1 MFKLKPAACS
11 ITEATLKS
19 FRFLQRLRN
28 TAADVREA
36 VEVLE
41 KFCSVFSQAEEVFTK
56 PQVYSNLSVQ
66 SKEAISLIAATAKD
80 EIDKLR
86 RLLDEKI
93 ISTRPSGGDARIQY
107 SAWLRHGNSIKKIC
121 EKLQELQSSLA
132 VVNGAI
138 AVSSQSG
145 TQQMLVH
152 LEDGLLSDI
161 RNGQRK
167 NELLLQSIACQQL
180 MLVDNLRP
188 FAGSPSAGYTMTAS
202 SSMPPQYCPSN
213 TKALSKAPAL
223 SSLSLTQLESQHIT
237 SGILDITALA
247 DGQCSSA
254 CSCVCHRPRKVA
266 TPAYLNALLGQFH
279 LRYTTAGRSRD
290 LCSETQC
297 RRQRDHV
304 ARVAYK
310 LPQWLSSRILS
321 MSFTYGNCLQMM
333 LRMPRLVS
341 DDAPILQLAA
351 AGDLESIQSL
361 ISSGLASPADVG
373 HSYGLTALHVRLA
386 IWLREDVSVR
396 RFTNRYQ
403 IAFVNKDIRLCRFLM
418 QHGADAYYETTLRR
432 SVIDIVRDEVI
443 NGKVDK
449 EQKEEFDTIFDELND
464 YESFQLSPLHKS
476 LLGISPLCLQ
486 MQLAASTVS
495 IDTPDSLGRTTLSAA
510 AWRGDASSVRTLLA
524 YGASPNICTPTEISP
539 LHRAIEGRTYECV
552 RLLIEHGADVNH
564 ENKRGRLPLHYSCR
578 IADEG
583 EMCWLLLQSGA
594 DVDAEDHGA
603 SRAIHE
609 AVVHRKLPQLKML
622 LEHGAETD
630 CLTKDGEFP
639 LKLAVARNNID
650 MVQALLGAGANPHL
664 HRDSLLHAAARYA
677 DGNMLRFLAANLRG
691 MDGEAQDHDGNTA
704 MAVLQERQDKPT
716 EEMCRC
722 LLHICLADDSWDNV
736 SVDEWFDALSEAE
749 DRRMQRPGS

>member
-1 MFKLKPAACS
+1 MDPLSIIASVLA

-93 ISTRPSGGDARIQY
+93 ISTRPSGGDARIQH

-138 AVSSQSG
+138 VVSSQSG
-145 TQQMLVH
+145 TQQKLAH
-152 LEDGLLSDI
+152 LEDGPLSDI
-161 RNGQRK
+161 RNCQRK

-188 FAGSPSAGYTMTAS
+188 FAVSPSAGYTMTAS

-237 SGILDITALA
+237 SGTLDITALA
-247 DGQCSSA
+247 DRQCSSA
-254 CSCVCHRPRKVA
+254 CSC
-266 TPAYLNALLGQFH
+266 
-279 LRYTTAGRSRD
+279 
-290 LCSETQC
+290 
-297 RRQRDHV
+297 
-304 ARVAYK
+304 
-310 LPQWLSSRILS
+310 
-321 MSFTYGNCLQMM
+321 
-333 LRMPRLVS
+333 
-341 DDAPILQLAA
+341 
-351 AGDLESIQSL
+351 
-361 ISSGLASPADVG
+361 
-373 HSYGLTALHVRLA
+373 
-386 IWLREDVSVR
+386 
-396 RFTNRYQ
+396 
-403 IAFVNKDIRLCRFLM
+403 IAFVNKDIQICRFLM
-418 QHGADAYYETTLRR
+418 QQGADAYYETTLRR

-510 AWRGDASSVRTLLA
+510 AWRGDATSVRTLLA

-539 LHRAIEGRTYECV
+539 LHRAIEGRSYECV

-704 MAVLQERQDKPT
+704 MAVLQERQDEPT

-722 LLHICLADDSWDNV
+722 LLHICLADDSWDNA
-736 SVDEWFDALSEAE
+736 SVDEWFDALLEAE